1 MKNILVTGGAG
12 FIGSNFIWYVTS
24 RAPDMHIVNLDAMT
38 YAGDMRNLAGLQGQP
53 RYTFVKGDISDE
65 RMIYE
70 VMWKYQ
76 IDTIVH
82 FAAETHVDTSIH
94 TPERFMETNIMGT
107 YNLLKYA
114 RLHSNKITHREHY
127 DVRFHYISTDEV
139 YGTLSPSEA
148 PWTENSL
155 YAPNPPYAA
164 TKAASDHL
172 VRSYGHTYGLH
183 YTITHCTN
191 NYGPRQNREKFIP
204 TVINSALEGKPVPV
218 YGDGGQIR
226 DWIHVKDHCEAI
238 WLVLTKGKIGETYNV
253 GGGNQPTNLEIV
265 GMIGE
270 IMGKELDVEHV
281 KDRMGHDRRYAID
294 STKIRTELGWE
305 QEYKV
310 LEIGLRETVR
320 WYTELGK
327 EIV

>member
-24 RAPDMHIVNLDAMT
+24 RAPSMHIVNLDAMT
-38 YAGDMRNLAGLQGQP
+38 YAGDMRNLAGLPGAP
-53 RYTFVKGDISDE
+53 RYTFIEGDICDE
-65 RMIYE
+65 KLVNSI
-70 VMWKYQ
+70 MWERNYN

-82 FAAETHVDTSIH
+82 FAAETHVDRSIYS
-94 TPERFMETNIMGT
+94 PERFMTTNVMGT
-107 YNLLKYA
+107 YILLEYA
-114 RLHSNKITHREHY
+114 RMFSGTNP
-127 DVRFHYISTDEV
+127 VRFHYISTDEV
-139 YGTLSPSEA
+139 YGALSPSEA
-148 PWTENSL
+148 AWTEDSP
-155 YAPNPPYAA
+155 YKPNPPYAA

-172 VRSYGHTYGLH
+172 VRAYGHTYGVE

-204 TVINSALEGKPVPV
+204 TVINNALEGKPVPV

-226 DWIHVKDHCEAI
+226 DWIHVKDHCAAI
-238 WLVLTKGKIGETYNV
+238 WRVLTDGRIGETYNV
-253 GGGNQPTNLEIV
+253 GGGNQPTNLEII

-270 IMGKELDVEHV
+270 IMGKKVDVEHV

-310 LEIGLRETVR
+310 LEIGLRETVK
-320 WYTELGK
+320 WYTEKGK
-327 EIV
+327 DDGY